1 MGTEKILVSLC
12 VAFFVI
18 IQVKRTFMTEN
29 VIINTIDD
37 LVDVQRRLFNGE
49 NVNIEQIGNLTHI
62 IKLSGGRFENYDVS
76 YINADIAKIVLSYQD
91 SFYRMVSILEK
102 DFDIKGIDKNQLINF
117 KLEHGS
123 LEVVADFINKILE
136 VVKDME
142 SKDKKQIIIT
152 IVLSV
157 FVYMSFSEYIS
168 HLKDTQNIEAEQE
181 NRQIIAKLASNKD
194 LQNAINA
201 PKATTASI
209 LKEDEN
215 ATFNAVEHQI
225 NHTNKQDYD
234 FKEIIDT
241 TTTKDIEGN
250 FKILGYEISNNG
262 SKKFKTIVEGKTRWI
277 LANLIDA
284 EARMR
289 LATASI
295 NEREIRLSLRAVS
308 EYNNI
313 TEITILEVGTQQ
325 NAN

>member
-49 NVNIEQIGNLTHI
+49 NVNIEQIGNLTHT

-152 IVLSV
+152 MVLSV

-215 ATFNAVEHQI
+215 ATFNAAEHQI

-241 TTTKDIEGN
+241 TTTRDIEGN